1 MRASI
6 AHHIGKDQKL
16 KNFEKVWNS
25 QQIKKKSKFD
35 QTNRY
40 DAFLTNCNEDRSET
54 LIAKLLL
61 RRICEEVQKL
71 IDESFE
77 IALKQ
82 RNNNE
87 SLTYLTSE

>member
-1 MRASI
+1 MKR
-6 AHHIGKDQKL
+6 
-16 KNFEKVWNS
+16 FEILNKS
-25 QQIKKKSKFD
+25 RKKSKFD

-61 RRICEEVQKL
+61 RRICEEVQNL

-77 IALKQ
+77 IALQ
-82 RNNNE
+82 HNNTE
-87 SLTYLTSE
+87 SLTYSTTE